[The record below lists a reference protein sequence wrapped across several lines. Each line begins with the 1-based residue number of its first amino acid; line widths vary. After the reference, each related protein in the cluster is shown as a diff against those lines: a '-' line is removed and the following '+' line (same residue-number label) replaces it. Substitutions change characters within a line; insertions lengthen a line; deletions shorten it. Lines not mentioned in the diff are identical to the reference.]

1 MRLMQRMEAVA
12 ARRRLSPRPLAIYQ
26 AWVRQ
31 FLRFHRDAAGA
42 WRHPAELRGDDVAA
56 FLTHLAHA
64 RKLSASSQNQAMKM
78 VRLGRRR
85 ALGETDRSAMAPASN
100 PLLTCSNDRPILW

>member
-12 ARRRLSPRPLAIYQ
+12 ACRRLSPRTLSAYR

-31 FLRFHRDAAGA
+31 FLQFHRDPSGA
-42 WRHPAELRGDDVAA
+42 WRHPGELRGGDVAA

-64 RKLSASSQNQAMKM
+64 RKLSAS
-78 VRLGRRR
+78 RR
-85 ALGETDRSAMAPASN
+85 
-100 PLLTCSNDRPILW
+100 